1 MISKE
6 NKSLGWLLLI
16 SLSVIWGSSFILMHE
31 GLKYFTPTQLASFR
45 LSLVGLLFLPFGMHG
60 IRFVEKKDIK
70 WFALAGLL
78 GNFIP
83 AYCFAIAI
91 THIQSSTA
99 GALNSLTP
107 FFTLISGIL
116 LFSKK
121 FNKYKSIGI
130 AIGMIGALILIILKP
145 GGGAETNYLYG
156 LLIIAA
162 TLLYGIN
169 VNIIETKLSKY
180 DPVKISTIP
189 LSLIFFPAV
198 LCLIYFNFPLTEML
212 NPVYIKGTMY
222 ISTLGLIGTGLG
234 LILFNRLIQISTG
247 LFASTVTYMMPVVSS
262 FWGVYNNEPIGPI
275 QILSFCLILLGV
287 LLVRKIK

>member
-6 NKSLGWLLLI
+6 SKSLGWILLI

-60 IRFVEKKDIK
+60 IRFVEKNDLK

-130 AIGMIGALILIILKP
+130 VIGMIGALILIILKP

-189 LSLIFFPAV
+189 LSLIFFPAA